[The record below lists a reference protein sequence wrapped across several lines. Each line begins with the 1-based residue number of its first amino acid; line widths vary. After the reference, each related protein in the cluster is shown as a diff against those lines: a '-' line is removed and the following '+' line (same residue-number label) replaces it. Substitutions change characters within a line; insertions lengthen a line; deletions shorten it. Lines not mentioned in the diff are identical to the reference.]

1 MATPREEFPQPIAQ
15 PGHPETGQPGRA
27 RDWVAEKNDGERVN
41 LLFGR
46 TEDTDEEYCFLVRRN
61 RTMVQVNATAAPE
74 GTYDGTLLDGEWMGD
89 RILVFDAVVV
99 AGYSKR
105 KKPFSARLAAARDFL
120 RSISIQGISVSA
132 KTFVPVREIAR
143 LVKDIK
149 AGTKGKC
156 DGLVFMPE
164 KDWVATGRAQ
174 NIFKWKPVNLNTI
187 DLRYDGAAWYTS
199 GGFEPYP
206 LSLEGPPPASPG
218 IYELRPLGDNQW
230 AVEAPPRQESAE
242 PRDDGQ
248 EHRVHHRRGDH
259 DGRHPSPL
267 WEKVKKKN
275 VVLSVNLL

>member
-1 MATPREEFPQPIAQ
+1 MEDDAKELYNMLWRSQRSSHNPSPNPVTLRRANLAA
-15 PGHPETGQPGRA
+15 PG
-27 RDWVAEKNDGERVN
+27 DWVAEKNDGERVN

-120 RSISIQGISVSA
+120 GSVSMEGISVSVKA
-132 KTFVPVREIAR
+132 FVPVREIAR

-218 IYELRPLGDNQW
+218 ICELRPLGDNQW
-230 AVEAPPRQESAE
+230 AVEKPRPDKKAPNHETTVKNTVSTIE
-242 PRDDGQ
+242 EGITMDDIL
-248 EHRVHHRRGDH
+248 
-259 DGRHPSPL
+259 RHCG
-267 WEKVKKKN
+267 KK
-275 VVLSVNLL
+275 

>member
-1 MATPREEFPQPIAQ
+1 
-15 PGHPETGQPGRA
+15 
-27 RDWVAEKNDGERVN
+27 
-41 LLFGR
+41 
-46 TEDTDEEYCFLVRRN
+46 
-61 RTMVQVNATAAPE
+61 MVQVNATAAPE
-74 GTYDGTLLDGEWMGD
+74 GHDGTLLDGEWMGD

-120 RSISIQGISVSA
+120 GSVSMEGISVSVKA
-132 KTFVPVREIAR
+132 FVPVREIAR

-149 AGTKGKC
+149 AGAKGKC

-206 LSLEGPPPASPG
+206 LSLEGPPRLPRESTNFA
-218 IYELRPLGDNQW
+218 LGRQS
-230 AVEAPPRQESAE
+230 VGGREAPPRQESAE

-267 WEKVKKKN
+267 WEKVKKKM
-275 VVLSVNLL
+275 

>member
-1 MATPREEFPQPIAQ
+1 MEDDAKELYNMLWQLPERSSHNPSPES
-15 PGHPETGQPGRA
+15 GHPETGQPGRA
-27 RDWVAEKNDGERVN
+27 RGLGGGEERRGASKPPLRKDRGHGRRV
-41 LLFGR
+41 LFSG
-46 TEDTDEEYCFLVRRN
+46 
-61 RTMVQVNATAAPE
+61 APE
-74 GTYDGTLLDGEWMGD
+74 PHHGPGQCNSSARRTYDGTLLDGEWMGD

-120 RSISIQGISVSA
+120 GSVSMEGISVSVKA
-132 KTFVPVREIAR
+132 FVPVREIAR

-206 LSLEGPPPASPG
+206 LSLEGPPRLPRESTNFAP
-218 IYELRPLGDNQW
+218 W
-230 AVEAPPRQESAE
+230 ATI
-242 PRDDGQ
+242 G
-248 EHRVHHRRGDH
+248 
-259 DGRHPSPL
+259 GR
-267 WEKVKKKN
+267 
-275 VVLSVNLL
+275 